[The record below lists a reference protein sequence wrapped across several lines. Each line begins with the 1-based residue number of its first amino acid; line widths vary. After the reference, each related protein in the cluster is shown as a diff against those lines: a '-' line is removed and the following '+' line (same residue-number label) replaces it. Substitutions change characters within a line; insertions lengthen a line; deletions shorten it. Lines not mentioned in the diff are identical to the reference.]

1 MKILLLLIISQLCLD
16 CEWCNSRAGIY
27 IRRSLSEEIL
37 ASPKFTNIMTSPRYH
52 NYSKGITIHIGEL
65 GEPRV
70 SSVAAITYIC
80 TMAAVYSQ
88 EIFWFGSVGDWNV
101 VLWWKWLFDT
111 PSPGIERR
119 LEPRSHSSKWQTRGM
134 TTEGI
139 ATPFKPLTYSGHQA
153 AMVNGPSW

>member
-1 MKILLLLIISQLCLD
+1 MPARHCSSLAIQTRLWKVLLFQSKTT
-16 CEWCNSRAGIY
+16 AGF
-27 IRRSLSEEIL
+27 IL
-37 ASPKFTNIMTSPRYH
+37 ATKMVFDRDLLDNRSPSKPTSEHSY
-52 NYSKGITIHIGEL
+52 L
-65 GEPRV
+65 
-70 SSVAAITYIC
+70 VAAITYIC

-139 ATPFKPLTYSGHQA
+139 ATPFKPLTYSGHQS